1 MRARHSRLHSR
12 RARRRTEEQNLGEHE
27 AAFANAQPER
37 LGPLYTAGPV
47 HELPPRAATE
57 AAAQDGQE
65 KTAAIG
71 AASAQME
78 EPVSAASGAAR
89 QPQEPGA
96 PASTPPS
103 YQEQLPALEGQG
115 APTHAVAFNRRG
127 PLRLRGRTDA
137 AYDGG
142 RFHTQNVTARPATD
156 CTGCS
161 GRRCVHVTGT
171 LEATYSV
178 ATTVTLP
185 RVSDFTGLTPCQQRR
200 VQEAID
206 TVLAPHEQEH
216 VRAFQQYNGTT
227 RRAFDLTLCRS
238 EFDGAIQR
246 MFEAEEQ
253 ARRAAAQAASDA
265 LDPFHFDVDLD
276 CEEPRAS
283 AEGPPV
289 PAAAAVPPPGAPEA
303 APA

>member
-1 MRARHSRLHSR
+1 MA
-12 RARRRTEEQNLGEHE
+12 
-27 AAFANAQPER
+27 
-37 LGPLYTAGPV
+37 
-47 HELPPRAATE
+47 
-57 AAAQDGQE
+57 
-65 KTAAIG
+65 
-71 AASAQME
+71 
-78 EPVSAASGAAR
+78 GAAR
-89 QPQEPGA
+89 QAQGVGA
-96 PASTPPS
+96 AASAAPS

-137 AYDGG
+137 SYDGG
-142 RFHTQNVTARPATD
+142 RFQTQNVTVRPATD

-185 RVSDFTGLTPCQQRR
+185 RVADFPGLTPCQQRR
-200 VQEAID
+200 VQDAID
-206 TVLAPHEQEH
+206 NVLAPHEQQH
-216 VRAFQQYNGTT
+216 VAAFQQYNGTT

-265 LDPFHFDVDLD
+265 LDNPPFHFDVDLD
-276 CEEPRAS
+276 CEEPRAA
-283 AEGPPV
+283 AEAPPI
-289 PAAAAVPPPGAPEA
+289 PTAAAAPPPNALEET
-303 APA
+303 PA